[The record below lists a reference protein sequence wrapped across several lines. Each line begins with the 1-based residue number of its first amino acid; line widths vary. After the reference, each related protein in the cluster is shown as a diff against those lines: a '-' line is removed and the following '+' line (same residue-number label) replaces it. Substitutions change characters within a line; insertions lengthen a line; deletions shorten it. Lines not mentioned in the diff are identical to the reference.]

1 VKADPQSQSLADRA
15 YAAIKSAVICC
26 ELEPGEPITEEQLA
40 AQYRVGRAAVRA
52 ALKRLC
58 QEKLVEIA
66 PRQRYLVAPIT
77 LRHVNELFEM
87 RGLLEPDAARRAAG
101 RIDADHLRRLEE
113 LSRARYIVGDA
124 DSARAFLHLNTEFHA
139 TVARASGNDLL
150 ADALVGVL
158 EKVERVHHMGH
169 LLRDRNEQAFHE
181 HHDLVDALIAG
192 DGELA
197 HTITAS
203 QIDAARRF
211 AIDALLDSPTIQT
224 VNVVASRQRPIA
236 VP

>member
-1 VKADPQSQSLADRA
+1 VQSLADRA
-15 YAAIKSAVICC
+15 YAAIKTAVIRC

-40 AQYRVGRAAVRA
+40 GQYRVGRAAVRA
-52 ALKRLC
+52 ALKRLW
-58 QEKLVEIA
+58 QEKLVEVA
-66 PRQRYLVAPIT
+66 PRQRYIVAPIT

-87 RGLLEPDAARRAAG
+87 RGLLEPTAARLAAG
-101 RIDADHLRRLEE
+101 RIDPAHLRRLEE

-124 DSARAFLHLNTEFHA
+124 DSARAFLNLNTEFHA

-150 ADALVGVL
+150 ADALVGLL

-181 HHDLVDALIAG
+181 HHDLVEALIAG

-211 AIDALLDSPTIQT
+211 AIDALLDSPTIQM
-224 VNVVASRQRPIA
+224 VNVVASRQRPVSA
-236 VP
+236 R